1 MKTNKMEVTGGGQ
14 CKLKLLAAVA
24 VLAIAFAVF
33 AAVPAVAEDSD
44 AAAPDLPAVSGDVI
58 TIDAAGKYVLK
69 AGVTNSIVVSASG
82 AVEIDLAGFKITNT
96 DGNHTITVNSGAV
109 VTISDSSE
117 KKTGTVDNISHAKA
131 ALLVNNGGS
140 AILNGGLFERSAE
153 AGTYEPYSGNNNSW
167 YTIQS
172 FGTLEINEN
181 VKVQN
186 KGGFSSIIANGWMKD
201 APEGQTATMTING
214 GTFIG
219 GLYVKND
226 LNGVMTITGGTFT
239 DGAAASVFTYGKLTI
254 TGGTFNEGKR
264 CAVWAYDENTNPN
277 LTITGGNFVAGNS
290 EYGSI
295 RLSEGETVSSTTIA
309 INGMDAY
316 NTNKVMTIDGGK
328 IGGTFALGDNSVVLS
343 NIAPTDGEN
352 IVFSEGSVVI
362 TGGAETENDG
372 SITVSGDAKISGT
385 LGNNVIVNVK
395 SGAKLTLGD
404 LTAGDGAKIVM
415 ENAKSEVCIDGTVT
429 GGTAGEPLITT
440 SIESSKQGTVSVGP
454 SAGNIDSSIVDSE
467 ITVIPSGGDATE
479 DMTVSGS
486 TLIGVGTPVT
496 LDSTQIV
503 TVSGTWTIVKDANI
517 TIEGKLVVPEGCT
530 IIVSAGAVLNFN
542 AASAEIDGTIV
553 IMGAEELTTG
563 PVGAAI
569 VNVDNYSKI
578 EVSGTITVDG
588 VLNIKNNADVEIMT
602 GSSAVVTENGSIVN
616 SNGKLTVGTD
626 ALLAINGIV
635 NGEIYNYGTVTYD
648 SDVKATVDS
657 TINMCA
663 DGAKVE
669 IVNWVAE
676 NGKKITITDAGITLE
691 KGKKSYVAT
700 VGNTVTIT
708 ATTTA
713 TNGAVVSG
721 ITVTESAVLEKNKK
735 FDDSEAESA
744 SNPQFLVKNVMDV
757 SGNIVISD
765 DDETDHN
772 STLAIDIAGLGRAT
786 VSSDLVINED
796 ITVRNAGKLDVTG
809 KIVGTDGTFENG
821 TATVTVKD
829 EGSIVSKNLLT
840 GVVNS
845 AMYKTKVT
853 VGTSTSTIYNYV
865 TIDTALNVA
874 GSDATIKAITVLGD
888 QTLTASNKIPADVTI
903 TVTGKLTIGGKKYEG
918 VKLDVDA
925 AGKLTGTGIV
935 DVEGTL
941 YAADKTKVTTATI
954 ESDVYSEEVIDGNV
968 VKDGWAKWTNLAT
981 ALAEAQPGDV
991 ITISTEGTV
1000 TLESNTTIPSGVTVV
1015 VTDAT
1020 AGFILKDGVTLT
1032 IDGTLQTEID
1042 ITAETRFAKT
1052 AVDILPAESDTYT
1065 DSSAIVVNGTL
1076 ESLVGITYAE
1086 PATGNGSPAS
1096 LSTDGAPISG
1106 AYYLNAD
1113 VYKCVSPL
1121 TVAIAN
1127 IADVASKIE
1136 IKGEVTVGDITFDA
1150 TDDCTE
1156 IKVSNGAK
1164 FTAASVTLVG
1174 STLDIIG
1181 TFNGSVVVGD
1191 TTVALG
1197 NIKTLTVADN
1207 KGAMAFVNAGEK
1219 ADSNISGNASITI
1232 VAGTFTAK
1240 TSIGSTSVDFIVASG
1255 ATVVSE
1261 GATVNGDFYIQGTV
1275 TVASGKSLAAET
1287 GKVMIENGGI
1297 LSVDAGSSTTAP
1309 GSATFKTLYV
1319 GMTSEDTTGPVATIN
1334 GPITMMSDAIAYVAA
1349 GSSIS
1354 DEAQTVLDKMY
1365 STQYN
1370 VDGAL
1375 WMTVYA
1381 QSNAVG
1387 VDAVEKAPVE
1397 NAWFAGWENSK
1408 GTKATDAA
1416 HVGAEDWKIVNAI
1429 IEKNVYKVFVYANEG
1444 IANVYVDGNLMQKGM
1459 IDDGDQIIQGYF
1471 LMVSAGE
1478 HEITYNLTNGWT
1490 GTAAFK
1496 VNGDAISGNTFTA
1509 EGTPETDTVADTF
1522 KTITYEVQI
1531 SGLEKSGYVP
1541 DSPDAP
1547 AESGMGITDYLLI
1560 ILVVLIVVM
1569 AIIVAMRLMRS

>member
-1 MKTNKMEVTGGGQ
+1 MTINYANVTNNAGSPDEWKGSS
-14 CKLKLLAAVA
+14 L
-24 VLAIAFAVF
+24 IANLGT
-33 AAVPAVAEDSD
+33 SD
-44 AAAPDLPAVSGDVI
+44 KNATL
-58 TIDAAGKYVLK
+58 TIKDGTFTQNNFIVLK
-69 AGVTNSIVVSASG
+69 NDDYGVMNIEG
-82 AVEIDLAGFKITNT
+82 G
-96 DGNHTITVNSGAV
+96 TINCVGGNSGA
-109 VTISDSSE
+109 
-117 KKTGTVDNISHAKA
+117 
-131 ALLVNNGGS
+131 S
-140 AILNGGLFERSAE
+140 A
-153 AGTYEPYSGNNNSW
+153 
-167 YTIQS
+167 
-172 FGTLEINEN
+172 
-181 VKVQN
+181 VQN
-186 KGGFSSIIANGWMKD
+186 WN
-201 APEGQTATMTING
+201 ECN
-214 GTFIG
+214 
-219 GLYVKND
+219 
-226 LNGVMTITGGTFT
+226 ITGGTVNGIITTFVWST
-239 DGAAASVFTYGKLTI
+239 SGKEYCSSVT
-254 TGGTFNEGKR
+254 
-264 CAVWAYDENTNPN
+264 
-277 LTITGGNFVAGNS
+277 
-290 EYGSI
+290 
-295 RLSEGETVSSTTIA
+295 TVSGDAKINGVFYSNYDTDYVKPTTIFPTVA
-309 INGMDAY
+309 INGGDINADFEIEY
-316 NTNKVMTIDGGK
+316 GTLTSTGEINLATGNTVTLAKDTVVSGTIG
-328 IGGTFALGDNSVVLS
+328 FGDNKATFKDVKAG
-343 NIAPTDGEN
+343 NNGIT
-352 IVFSEGSVVI
+352 ISEGSVVI
-362 TGGAETENDG
+362 TGDAETEDDG
-372 SITVSGDAKISGT
+372 SITVNGDAKISGT

-429 GGTAGEPLITT
+429 GGTADEPLITT
-440 SIESSKQGTVSVGP
+440 STESSKQGTVSVGP
-454 SAGNIDSSIVDSE
+454 DAGNIDSSIVDSE

-616 SNGKLTVGTD
+616 SNGKLTVGID
-626 ALLAINGIV
+626 ALLTINGIV

-663 DGAKVE
+663 NGAKVE

-721 ITVTESAVLEKNKK
+721 ITVTEGAVLEKNKR

-765 DDETDHN
+765 DETDHN
-772 STLAIDIAGLGRAT
+772 STLAIDIAGLGGAT

-888 QTLTASNKIPADVTI
+888 QTLTASNKIPADVTV
-903 TVTGKLTIGGKKYEG
+903 TVTGKLTIGGEEYEG

-925 AGKLTGTGIV
+925 TGKLTGTGIV

-941 YAADKTKVTTATI
+941 YATDKTKVTTATI
-954 ESDVYSEEVIDGNV
+954 ESDVYSEEVIDGKV

-1076 ESLVGITYAE
+1076 ESLVGIKYAE
-1086 PATGNGSPAS
+1086 PATGNESPAS

-1113 VYKCVSPL
+1113 GYKCVSPL

-1156 IKVSNGAK
+1156 IEVINGAK

-1207 KGAMAFVNAGEK
+1207 EGAMAFVNAGEK

-1240 TSIGSTSVDFIVASG
+1240 TSIGGTSVDFIVASG

-1261 GATVNGDFYIQGTV
+1261 GAIVNGDFYIQGTV

-1319 GMTSEDTTGPVATIN
+1319 GMTSEDTTGSVATIN

-1381 QSNAVG
+1381 QSNAVD

-1397 NAWFAGWENSK
+1397 NAWFAGWENSE
-1408 GTKATDAA
+1408 GAKATDAA

-1478 HEITYNLTNGWT
+1478 HEITYDLTNGWT

-1569 AIIVAMRLMRS
+1569 AI